1 MTESTVYDVWIDMT
15 MRTTVEVDG
24 SEGDAM
30 EEALRL
36 MPSNAIDA
44 FERYGYRITK
54 ILTNVKPAIVK
65 EAV

>member
-1 MTESTVYDVWIDMT
+1 MT

-54 ILTNVKPAIVK
+54 ILTNVKPAIVR

>member
-1 MTESTVYDVWIDMT
+1 MTESKTYEVWIDMT
-15 MRTTVEVDG
+15 MRTTIEVEG

-54 ILTNVKPAIVK
+54 ILTNVKPAIAR

>member
-1 MTESTVYDVWIDMT
+1 LTESTVYDVWIDMT

-54 ILTNVKPAIVK
+54 ILTNVKPAIVR

>member
-1 MTESTVYDVWIDMT
+1 LTESTVYDVWIDMT

>member
-1 MTESTVYDVWIDMT
+1 MTESKTYEVWIDMT
-15 MRTTVEVDG
+15 MRTTIEVDG

-44 FERYGYRITK
+44 FERFGYRITK
-54 ILTNVKPAIVK
+54 ILTNVKPAIVR

>member
-1 MTESTVYDVWIDMT
+1 MTESTTYDVWIDMT
-15 MRTTVEVDG
+15 MRTTIEVEG

-54 ILTNVKPAIVK
+54 ILTNVKPAIER

>member
-1 MTESTVYDVWIDMT
+1 MTESKTYEVWIDMT
-15 MRTTVEVDG
+15 MRTTIEVDG

-44 FERYGYRITK
+44 FERFGYRITK
-54 ILTNVKPAIVK
+54 IQTNVKPAIVR

>member
-1 MTESTVYDVWIDMT
+1 LTESTVYEVWIDIKMK
-15 MRTTVEVDG
+15 TTIEVDG
-24 SEGDAM
+24 SLGDAM

-54 ILTNVKPAIVK
+54 IHTNATPATVR